1 MRKGYKRAGRSTL
14 KVCRVTRTPGII
26 MAMDHHSQ
34 VLQGRVKREMVAALK
49 NADQQGDWTRRDPD
63 GRMEGLGEDDE
74 FVVDLFVQD

>member
-1 MRKGYKRAGRSTL
+1 
-14 KVCRVTRTPGII
+14 

-74 FVVDLFVQD
+74 FVVDLFVQDGSTGTDERRESVKAPIFKEKGAV

>member
-1 MRKGYKRAGRSTL
+1 
-14 KVCRVTRTPGII
+14 